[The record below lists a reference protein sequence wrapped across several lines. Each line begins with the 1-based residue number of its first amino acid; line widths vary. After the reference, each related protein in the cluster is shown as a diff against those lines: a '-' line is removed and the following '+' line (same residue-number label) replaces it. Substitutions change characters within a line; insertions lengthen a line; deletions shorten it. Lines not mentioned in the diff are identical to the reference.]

1 MFLFN
6 LITVDT
12 GNNITVRVDY
22 KLENVL
28 FFFLFVFVDGISA
41 ATKN

>member
-6 LITVDT
+6 LITVT

-28 FFFLFVFVDGISA
+28 FFILFLFMELALQLKTSQ
-41 ATKN
+41 